1 MSFHHITFE
10 YDDAESYEFNMI
22 SWMQL
27 VNEER
32 FFYNEPA
39 ITVQEAKKSFLI
51 ILPMSNTRFFTYFPT
66 HWAFVPFGLYCLNC
80 GIVRIT

>member
-39 ITVQEAKKSFLI
+39 MTVEEAKKSFLI
-51 ILPMSNTRFFTYFPT
+51 MYGYKQDYRSDNGFIQKMDTQCS
-66 HWAFVPFGLYCLNC
+66 
-80 GIVRIT
+80 

>member
-39 ITVQEAKKSFLI
+39 ITVQEAEKSFLI
-51 ILPMSNTRFFTYFPT
+51 MYGYKQDYRSDNGFIQKMDTQCS
-66 HWAFVPFGLYCLNC
+66 
-80 GIVRIT
+80 

>member
-10 YDDAESYEFNMI
+10 YDDTESYEFNMI

-51 ILPMSNTRFFTYFPT
+51 MYGYKQDYRSDNGFIQKMDTQCS
-66 HWAFVPFGLYCLNC
+66 
-80 GIVRIT
+80 